1 MKALCETEGQLV
13 LQTGLWRIVIVC
25 CPGALNSFAGDCV
38 ESKHSAVEKLNK
50 LLRINTEQK
59 WSAGPRAAG
68 QRTR

>member
-13 LQTGLWRIVIVC
+13 LQTGSWRIVIVC
-25 CPGALNSFAGDCV
+25 CPGALNSFAGDRV
-38 ESKHSAVEKLNK
+38 ESKHCAVEKLNK